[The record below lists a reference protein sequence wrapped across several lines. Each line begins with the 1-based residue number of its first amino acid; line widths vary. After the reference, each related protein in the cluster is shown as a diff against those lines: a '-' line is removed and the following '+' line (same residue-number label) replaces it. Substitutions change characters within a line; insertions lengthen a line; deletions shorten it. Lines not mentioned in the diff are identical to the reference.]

1 MIRNFANFL
10 VSEENI
16 NSMRME
22 SMRSGWR
29 TCVSLLLVL
38 SAAAVV
44 GGARPEVVLAN
55 VLTKPFV
62 PREFASLEC
71 IRDGE
76 IYLKAL
82 ETYTPWALQS
92 K

>member
-1 MIRNFANFL
+1 
-10 VSEENI
+10 
-16 NSMRME
+16 
-22 SMRSGWR
+22 MRSGWR

-38 SAAAVV
+38 LAAAVV
-44 GGARPEVVLAN
+44 GGTRPEVVLAN
-55 VLTKPFV
+55 VLTRPFV

-76 IYLKAL
+76 IYLKEL
-82 ETYTPWALQS
+82 ERYTPWALQS